1 MDRVDWPKKRWDEF
15 QWIFQIVIQVD
26 SSGYSRLS
34 FQHYCRIFSSML
46 ASGTCTFVPSPC
58 ISRDC
63 AGAEHSA
70 AIEVQEAQYS
80 LLAALLEP
88 MFFV

>member
-1 MDRVDWPKKRWDEF
+1 
-15 QWIFQIVIQVD
+15 
-26 SSGYSRLS
+26 
-34 FQHYCRIFSSML
+34 ML